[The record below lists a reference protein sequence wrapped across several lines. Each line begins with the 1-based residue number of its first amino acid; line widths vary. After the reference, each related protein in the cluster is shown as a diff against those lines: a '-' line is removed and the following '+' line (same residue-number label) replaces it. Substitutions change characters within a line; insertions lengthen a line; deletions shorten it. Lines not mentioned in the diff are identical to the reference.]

1 MSNPTIKT
9 KVSKQKKI
17 ETTPDIEQQK
27 LLHLFKMIWLMS
39 PPRGKTINQ
48 LIELLDVSQA
58 TVYRYLAFLE
68 ETDFFEV
75 QKKGKHRII
84 YDKMNEK
91 GYLNIKFGYD
101 ELECISEALTHTF
114 PERDISRGIQA
125 KLFQHLS
132 LGLKSQSSVIR
143 NTPIII
149 RDLHQAMQDKR
160 QISLTYFSGNEGQ
173 TYTRIVEP
181 LDFTELHRYLIVYDS
196 KANVKITN
204 LKTSRIK
211 SVEILTKKCTQSPNI
226 IKGIDV
232 FDIACYE
239 DAFKIVLDMSS
250 LAYRLLIE
258 EYPRTEPCFEVLSTE
273 GGIVYRFTTVV
284 YSFLP
289 ISRFIMGLPGMIR
302 IVESDALILDIQNKM
317 KKFNAF

>member
-1 MSNPTIKT
+1 MSNPTTKT
-9 KVSKQKKI
+9 KVSKQKPM
-17 ETTPDIEQQK
+17 ERTPDIEQQK
-27 LLHLFKMIWLMS
+27 LLRLFKMIWLMS
-39 PPRGKTINQ
+39 QKGGRTIEQ
-48 LIELLDVSQA
+48 LMEQLDIKKAS
-58 TVYRYLAFLE
+58 VYRYLDFLN
-68 ETDFFEV
+68 ETDFFKVE
-75 QKKGKHRII
+75 KRGKHRVI
-84 YDKMNEK
+84 YDVMNQK
-91 GYLNIKFGYD
+91 GYININFGED
-101 ELECISEALTHTF
+101 ELQCISDALNHAF
-114 PERDISRGIQA
+114 PERDIARGIQA

-132 LGLKSQSSVIR
+132 FGLKSQSTVIR
-143 NTPIII
+143 NTPLVI
-149 RDLHQAMQDKR
+149 RDLHQAMRDKR
-160 QISLTYFSGNEGQ
+160 QVSLEYFSGNEGQ
-173 TYTRIVEP
+173 TFTRIIEP
-181 LDFTELHRYLIVYDS
+181 LDFTELHRYLIIYDA